1 MIINSKLVVM
11 KNIIYIVFLLSIV
24 LCPFEGSGMV
34 REKKDTGKNKN
45 SAYQKLFDGK
55 SVKTAKGVMTIHYAG
70 GNVYVEFPL
79 DLLGK
84 DMLFASSI
92 ENTSDNGEGVVGQF
106 AGTPQVFVFTKEG
119 NHVQARLRQGAPV
132 GNGSGDANME
142 SALEKSFMP
151 GVYATFKIETYT
163 PDNRAVVLNMTSFF
177 LEHTAFTNPFS
188 VQAANSVWGFVGRNQ
203 KYKANRNLFQ
213 EVKAD
218 GRSVTVVCESG
229 YDVDHIVVGS
239 VTRQNIKV
247 SVTFNKMLVVLPE
260 DKMTPRYAD
269 SRIGV
274 SFVTIPEIGKEKSIL
289 TKKHLAR
296 RWRVEPSDEVAYWAG
311 QVVEPKKPIVFYLDT
326 LMPESWTKY
335 VRAGIEEW
343 NKAFERIGF
352 KNVLRAVPFPG
363 TSDFDAGNIQHSV
376 IRYSPTSPNMY
387 RPQQSML
394 VDNRSGEIL
403 NASLYL
409 HHHFLFILHRDRL
422 LYTMAADPE
431 ARKAVL
437 SEEVMGQLIKS
448 QMIREIGSCLGLR
461 SNLRASS
468 VYPVDSLRS
477 ATFTREHGLSP
488 SIMDMVPYNYVAQ
501 EEDVKNGVMLV
512 QDKLGEY
519 DYYAIEWLYKPIRGV
534 KNADEERDTL
544 DRWIK
549 ESRLDIAKTYGHTP
563 FTSNVYDP
571 RILSED
577 LGNDHVKAGEYL
589 IKNLKKSMAHCREWF
604 AEEDK
609 TLELQNKLYVFIQGR
624 YMDGLNRIAS
634 YIGGM
639 YINEGNSDENVQHY
653 AVVPKAK
660 QREAINFLLAQAK
673 DLEWLD
679 NQELRHD
686 LRVSSSAVQQ
696 KRMDIFGLLFSR
708 WYMVIMS
715 SRKASGGYTADEY
728 MDELYRMVWEGTI
741 KRRKLDPLERDFQMA
756 FLAAVIASSTV
767 TEDAAKLDAHTKA
780 LAQGISSGRQV
791 YDPILC
797 EKMERMQV
805 ENISG
810 FYAQEG
816 IKVNTLSRSHVFYQM
831 LLKIDGMVNN
841 AMKTSTGEMKD
852 YYEYLHYKIRQAL
865 DVEGI
870 R

>member
-1 MIINSKLVVM
+1 MKYKLLLLLCFFTVA
-11 KNIIYIVFLLSIV
+11 FLTETEASARKKKKETAKTPVKKESAYDKL
-24 LCPFEGSGMV
+24 F
-34 REKKDTGKNKN
+34 KKDHT
-45 SAYQKLFDGK
+45 Q
-55 SVKTAKGVMTIHYAG
+55 AKGLINLHRVDNKLYF
-70 GNVYVEFPL
+70 ELPL
-79 DLLGK
+79 QLLGK
-84 DMLFASSI
+84 DMLLGSTVTEI
-92 ENTSDNGEGVVGQF
+92 SDNGDAIVGQK
-106 AGTPQVFVFTKEG
+106 PKEPLHIQFTMIDSTI
-119 NHVQARLRQGAPV
+119 QLRQIFNYSITRSEDKNIANAIEKANIGAIIGVYKVEAYNPDSTAV
-132 GNGSGDANME
+132 VFDITKLFVCDNKDLEPIDDYGANTYGGYLVR
-142 SALEKSFMP
+142 SSRFQQDKSFLGEIKAFEDNVLVRSHLSYECDIRGGQNYYEYKKP
-151 GVYATFKIETYT
+151 LTVVATRSIVLLPEIPARPRIADPRVGIFPTIKIQYT
-163 PDNRAVVLNMTSFF
+163 NTDNKAVNVF
-177 LEHTAFTNPFS
+177 
-188 VQAANSVWGFVGRNQ
+188 
-203 KYKANRNLFQ
+203 YANR
-213 EVKAD
+213 
-218 GRSVTVVCESG
+218 
-229 YDVDHIVVGS
+229 
-239 VTRQNIKV
+239 
-247 SVTFNKMLVVLPE
+247 
-260 DKMTPRYAD
+260 
-269 SRIGV
+269 
-274 SFVTIPEIGKEKSIL
+274 
-289 TKKHLAR
+289 
-296 RWRVEPSDEVAYWAG
+296 WRLEPSDEIAFKKG
-311 QVVEPKKPIVFYLDT
+311 QLVEPKKPIVFYLDT

-448 QMIREIGSCLGLR
+448 QMVREIGSCLGLR

-544 DRWIK
+544 DHWIK

-780 LAQGISSGRQV
+780 LAQGISSGRQL

-841 AMKTSTGEMKD
+841 AIKTSTGEMKD

>member
-1 MIINSKLVVM
+1 M
-11 KNIIYIVFLLSIV
+11 KSIIYVVFLLSII
-24 LCPFEGSGMV
+24 LCPFVGNGMV
-34 REKKDTGKNKN
+34 QEKKDTGKNKN
-45 SAYQKLFDGK
+45 SAYQKLFNGK
-55 SVKTAKGVMTIHYAG
+55 NVKTAKGVMTIHYTG

-106 AGTPQVFVFTKEG
+106 AGTPQVFVFTREG
-119 NHVQARLRQGAPV
+119 EYVQARLRQGVPII
-132 GNGSGDANME
+132 NGSGDENVE
-142 SALEKSFMP
+142 GALEKSFMP
-151 GVYATFKIETYT
+151 GVYSTFKIEAYT
-163 PDNRAVVLNMTSFF
+163 PDNSAVVLNMTSFF

-188 VQAANSVWGFVGRNQ
+188 VQAVNFVWGFVKRNH

-213 EVKAD
+213 DVKAD

-229 YDVDHIVVGS
+229 YDVDHIVMGALS
-239 VTRQNIKV
+239 KQNVKV
-247 SVTFNKMLVVLPE
+247 SVTFNKMLVLLPE

-269 SRIGV
+269 PRIGV
-274 SFVTIPEIGKEKSIL
+274 SFVTIPEIGKGKTALTRGFL
-289 TKKHLAR
+289 TK
-296 RWRVEPSDEVAYWAG
+296 RWRVEPSDEGAYWAG

-335 VRAGIEEW
+335 IREGVEEW

-352 KNVLRAVPFPG
+352 KNVLRVMPFPE
-363 TSDFDAGNIQHSV
+363 TSDFDAGNIQYSV

-394 VDNRSGEIL
+394 VDYRSGEIL

-431 ARKAVL
+431 ARKAAL
-437 SEEVMGQLIKS
+437 SEEVMGQMIKR

-461 SNLRASS
+461 ANLQASS

-477 ATFTREHGLSP
+477 VTFTREHGLSP
-488 SIMDMVPYNYVAQ
+488 SIMDMVPCNYIAQ
-501 EEDVKNGVMLV
+501 EEDVKNGVLLV

-534 KNADEERDTL
+534 KSAEEERDTL

-549 ESRLDIAKTYGHTP
+549 ESRRDIYKTYGHTP
-563 FTSNVYDP
+563 FTSSVYDP
-571 RILSED
+571 RVLSED

-589 IKNLKKSMAHCREWF
+589 IRNLKKSMAHCREWF

-609 TLELQNKLYVFIQGR
+609 TLELQNKLYGFIQGR
-624 YMDGLNRIAS
+624 YMDGLSRVAS

-639 YINEGNSDENVQHY
+639 YINDGNSDEKIPHY
-653 AVVPKAK
+653 TVVPKAK
-660 QREAINFLLAQAK
+660 QQEAVNFLLEQAK
-673 DLEWLD
+673 DLDWLD

-686 LRVSSSAVQQ
+686 LLVHSSAVQQ
-696 KRMDIFGLLFSR
+696 KRIEIFDLLFSR

-728 MDELYRMVWEGTI
+728 MDELYRMVWDGTI
-741 KRRKLDPLERDFQMA
+741 KRKQLDPLERDFQMA

-767 TEDAAKLDAHTKA
+767 TEDATQLDAHTRA
-780 LAQGISSGRQV
+780 LVQGISATGQV
-791 YDPILC
+791 CQKYDPIAC
-797 EKMERMQV
+797 EKLERMQV

-810 FYAQEG
+810 FYAQGG
-816 IKVNTLSRSHVFYQM
+816 IAVNTLSRSHVFYQM
-831 LLKIDGMVNN
+831 LLKIDAMVNN

-865 DVEGI
+865 DVKGI
-870 R
+870 H